1 MTRRLSC
8 SVVGMGSSLG
18 ASLPISFLILSGISR
33 GLEGREGSVPPSRID
48 SSLAPEA
55 ACVAGS
61 LGLGAFEAGAGSWSM
76 PSWARA
82 PAVIRRIATNKALA
96 ASPRPMAAAR
106 MAVIPWIVRRFI
118 AAPAYG
124 RPRGPGQPVS
134 APPRGWEALRDLI
147 VLEVLGEHARGG
159 GRFGPGPGRPGG
171 LGRARGNGS
180 SASSAV

>member
-1 MTRRLSC
+1 
-8 SVVGMGSSLG
+8 
-18 ASLPISFLILSGISR
+18 
-33 GLEGREGSVPPSRID
+33 
-48 SSLAPEA
+48 
-55 ACVAGS
+55 
-61 LGLGAFEAGAGSWSM
+61 M

-106 MAVIPWIVRRFI
+106 MAVIPWIIRRFI

-134 APPRGWEALRDLI
+134 APPRGWGALRGRLGRPPPAHGL
-147 VLEVLGEHARGG
+147 VVVEVLGEHARGG
-159 GRFGPGPGRPGG
+159 GRFGPGSGRPGG

-180 SASSAV
+180 SASSAVGQQPQGPLGGARPRRPRGEDRAIFGGVAPRSQR